1 MLVFFRYL
9 SLVPVL
15 VEKKEKKK
23 KEKMPFRSSG
33 PKMIR
38 RGPYNGYKIYET
50 REGEMGE
57 GEMGEGER
65 GRGEEGEGGVRM
77 V

>member
-1 MLVFFRYL
+1 
-9 SLVPVL
+9 
-15 VEKKEKKK
+15 
-23 KEKMPFRSSG
+23 MPFRSSG

-57 GEMGEGER
+57 GER
-65 GRGEEGEGGVRM
+65 GRGEEGGEMVGGGGV
-77 V
+77 